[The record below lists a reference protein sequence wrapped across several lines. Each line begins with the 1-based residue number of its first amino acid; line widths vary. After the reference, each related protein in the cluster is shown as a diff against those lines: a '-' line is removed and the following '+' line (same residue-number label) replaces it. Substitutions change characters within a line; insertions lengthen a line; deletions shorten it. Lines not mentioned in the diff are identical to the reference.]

1 MRGIG
6 LGMLGAAV
14 FAVAAQGQVLIAGS
28 IDGQHPVSPD
38 TVKKIEGT
46 LVMPDGAAKVADYVR
61 YYAPSELAGRK
72 LIAGVYVL
80 KTKLGEAR
88 GADGAKALDGVDGA
102 FVTTY
107 GKLPRMSGGGCDMV
121 TTYYDIGLQRFFPMQ
136 ELGRD
141 ARDSRCNAAR

>member
-6 LGMLGAAV
+6 LGMLGAVV

-28 IDGQHPVSPD
+28 IDGQHPVSAD

-80 KTKLGEAR
+80 KSPPTANCR
-88 GADGAKALDGVDGA
+88 ACPAAA
-102 FVTTY
+102 ATWSPPITT
-107 GKLPRMSGGGCDMV
+107 SACS
-121 TTYYDIGLQRFFPMQ
+121 
-136 ELGRD
+136 
-141 ARDSRCNAAR
+141 ASSRCRSWGATRATPAATPPGDGRRR